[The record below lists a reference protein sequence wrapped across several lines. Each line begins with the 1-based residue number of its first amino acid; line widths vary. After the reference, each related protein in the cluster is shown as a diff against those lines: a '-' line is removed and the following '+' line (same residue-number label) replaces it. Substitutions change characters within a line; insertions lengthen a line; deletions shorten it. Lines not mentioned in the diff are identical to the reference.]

1 MLKWIWL
8 RKNGFKNVPN
18 TKLRPVIENPNPI
31 PYAAIGIPIV
41 ARNGPKTKMRLKKP
55 RESVPHNHIVFLQ
68 FLMEEVRAIPFLK

>member
-18 TKLRPVIENPNPI
+18 TKLRPVIENPNPT

-55 RESVPHNHIVFLQ
+55 REIAETMAAKRFLVEGL
-68 FLMEEVRAIPFLK
+68 FSASFIL

>member
-41 ARNGPKTKMRLKKP
+41 ARNGPKQRWDWKNQGK
-55 RESVPHNHIVFLQ
+55 LQ
-68 FLMEEVRAIPFLK
+68 RRWQQRGF